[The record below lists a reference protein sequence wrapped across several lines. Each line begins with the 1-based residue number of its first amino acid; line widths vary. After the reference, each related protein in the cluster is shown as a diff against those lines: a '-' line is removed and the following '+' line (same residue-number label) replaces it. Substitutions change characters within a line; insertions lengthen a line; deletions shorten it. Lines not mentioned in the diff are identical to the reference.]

1 MRFKYLAMVLALQF
15 FACTDTIDS
24 PIPNIPV
31 NVQIDLR
38 NPRYLS
44 LQTIGGVLMLEG
56 GYRGIIVYHKNN
68 NEYAAYD
75 RACAYQTT
83 DTCAYVKQDSA
94 MSSVGCKCSSAF
106 EILSAVDN
114 IQLLLE
120 TLSTDY
126 LGLCRTRHSVCGRP

>member
-1 MRFKYLAMVLALQF
+1 MRFKYLLMVLALQF

-31 NVQIDLR
+31 NLQIDLR

-56 GYRGIIVYHKNN
+56 GYRGIIVYHKNI

-83 DTCAYVKQDSA
+83 DTCAYVKTDSA
-94 MSSVGCKCSSAF
+94 MSSVGCKCCASRY
-106 EILSAVDN
+106 
-114 IQLLLE
+114 QLYDGVPIKGPANSGLR
-120 TLSTDY
+120 TYQTSISNDY
-126 LGLCRTRHSVCGRP
+126 LLIYN